1 MSLSVQEIPPVSVAA
16 GQAASGKEALNRVRS
31 DVLDRLLGRI
41 CLGPGTRPTAPVRA
55 PFTDEVIREVP
66 LGSAADIEPAV
77 RRAREAQREW
87 ASRSLKERGQIFLR
101 FHDRLLERQAE
112 ALDLIQ
118 LESGKARKHAFEEL
132 ADTAIVCR
140 YYAVHAEEHLAPR
153 RRRGALPGLT
163 STTERHPPLGVVGI
177 IAPWNYPL
185 SLAVTDAVPALMA
198 GNAVILKPDQQTPF
212 SALWAEDLLI
222 ECGLPSALFQVIT
235 GRGRDLGPPL
245 IQAVDFIG
253 FTGSTATGR
262 AIAGLAAARL
272 IGCSLELGGKN
283 PMLVLEDAHVER
295 AVDGA
300 VRGCFANAGQ
310 LCISIERIYAHAS
323 LYDRF
328 LARLAQKTRSL
339 RLGRSFDYEDDVGSL
354 VSHEQLEKVEQH
366 VGDALKKGATATA
379 GGKARPDIGPLFFE
393 PTVLVNVTEE
403 MDLFAQETFGPVVS
417 VYRFESVDEAIE
429 RANATRYGLNA
440 SVWTENLEAGT
451 RVASRLQ
458 AGTVNVNEAYA
469 AAWASVDAPMG
480 GFKESGL
487 GRRHGAQ
494 GILKYTEAQTVSVQ
508 HLLPLAAPSGV
519 SERQYSQVMSSA
531 LKVLRHVPGV
541 R

>member
-1 MSLSVQEIPPVSVAA
+1 MSLSVQETSPASAA
-16 GQAASGKEALNRVRS
+16 SGQAASGKEVLSRVRP

-41 CLGPGTRPTAPVRA
+41 SMGAGTRPTAPVRA

-66 LGSAADIEPAV
+66 LGGAADLEPVA
-77 RRAREAQREW
+77 RRAREAQKEW
-87 ASRSLKERGQIFLR
+87 AARPLKDRAQIFLR

-112 ALDLIQ
+112 ALDIIQ
-118 LESGKARKHAFEEL
+118 LESGKARKHAFEEV
-132 ADTAIVCR
+132 ADTAIVSR

-163 STTERHPPLGVVGI
+163 STSELHPPLGLVGLI
-177 IAPWNYPL
+177 SPWNYPL

-212 SALWAEDLLI
+212 SALWALDLLV
-222 ECGLPSALFQVIT
+222 ECGLPSGLLQVVT
-235 GRGRDLGPPL
+235 GRGRDLGPSL

-262 AIAGLAAARL
+262 TIAHQAAERL

-283 PMLVLEDAHVER
+283 PMLVLANANLER
-295 AVDGA
+295 AAGGA
-300 VRGCFANAGQ
+300 VRGAFANAGQ
-310 LCISIERIYAHAS
+310 LCISIERIYVHTS

-339 RLGRSFDYEDDVGSL
+339 RLGRSFDYECDVGSL
-354 VSHEQLEKVEQH
+354 VSHEQLEKVELH
-366 VGDALKKGATATA
+366 VNDALKKGAAATA
-379 GGKARPDIGPLFFE
+379 GGKARPDIGPLFYE
-393 PTVLVNVTEE
+393 PTVLVNVAPE
-403 MDLFAQETFGPVVS
+403 MDLYSQETFGPVVS
-417 VYRFESVDEAIE
+417 VYRFESAEEAIE
-429 RANATRYGLNA
+429 KANATRYGLNA
-440 SVWTENLEAGT
+440 SVWTEDLAEGE
-451 RVASRLQ
+451 RVAARLQ

-508 HLLPLAAPSGV
+508 RLLPLAAPSGI
-519 SERQYSQVMSSA
+519 SERQYSQLMSGA